1 MIREPNQSLRDDSR
15 GAILIVGIVFGV
27 LLVGA
32 LWHIAGL
39 GDAMAWRE
47 RAQDAADAGA
57 FENAVWNARG
67 MNVIVA
73 INIVMSLVL
82 CILVIWRTILIL
94 VTVALVIA
102 AILCVVTLG
111 TGCGFTAAV
120 ARVEGFMLRNDEKV
134 ATNVIRILA
143 AMNASQVAV
152 ASVTPIIG
160 AARGTINTQGAYDVS
175 YVATQSASLLPSLN
189 PKGFQTLVSCFK
201 GAKAGKIPK
210 QEKVEKEAK
219 SRLGAAISA
228 SADFYQ
234 TYLSNP
240 RMGLGT
246 SLPIQTESYS
256 VLCQKAGESVLNNIA
271 GVLERMGVPAGAIEG
286 IDKAKTALGA
296 IVGSLPGLFCAPIS
310 TLPEG
315 MDDMIDKQAGE
326 SCKSELPNKPRR
338 FTGDSNGNNTVEYE
352 DEDNPGKYISEDEL
366 LKKCTKKKKKE
377 ANDKLGST
385 LRTKNYDLAEC
396 GSPSKVWEWAVNGNV
411 FMRSFAQVEKTQ
423 KMAAEDDRVLKVAD
437 LNRTAAVEPIE
448 QDQIVAHA
456 EMYLDCDAKRWM
468 DCKSNAMWQ
477 LRWRARLRR
486 IQPFERLVAS
496 AIEPGIVA
504 MLTQLFAQ
512 SGDKLGGKLRDKL
525 GIPQVLVPKV
535 KDTWYF
541 RQLKTNVF
549 QRGLYSSGA
558 FEHIGALI
566 IKHSDNDTTVH

>member
-1 MIREPNQSLRDDSR
+1 MNREPKQNLTQDSR

-32 LWHIAGL
+32 LWHIAGI
-39 GDAMAWRE
+39 GDAIAWRE

-94 VTVALVIA
+94 VTVALVVA

-111 TGCGFTAAV
+111 TGCGFATAV
-120 ARVEGFMLRNDEKV
+120 ARVEGFMLRNDDKV

-152 ASVTPIIG
+152 ASVTPIVG
-160 AARGTINTQGAYDVS
+160 AARGTINTQGAYAVS
-175 YVATQSASLLPSLN
+175 YVATESASLLPSVN
-189 PKGFQTLVSCFK
+189 PKGIQTLANCFK

-210 QEKVEKEAK
+210 KDKDDAAK
-219 SRLGAAISA
+219 SRLDKSI
-228 SADFYQ
+228 DFYQ
-234 TYLSNP
+234 TFLSNP
-240 RMGLGT
+240 RMGIGT

-256 VLCQKAGESVLNNIA
+256 VLCTKAGEAVLNNIA
-271 GVLERMGVPAGAIEG
+271 GVLERMGVPAGAVEG
-286 IDKAKTALGA
+286 IDKAKTFLGA
-296 IVGSLPGLFCAPIS
+296 VVGSLPGLFCAPIGAPPAGLTDS
-310 TLPEG
+310 VG
-315 MDDMIDKQAGE
+315 KQAVE
-326 SCKSELPNKPRR
+326 SCKSELDGKPRR
-338 FTGDSNGNNTVEYE
+338 FVTDSHGTTTAEYE
-352 DEDNPGKYISEDEL
+352 DPDNKGKYLSEDETV
-366 LKKCTKKKKKE
+366 KRCTKKKKKE
-377 ANDKLGST
+377 ANDKLKGAFES
-385 LRTKNYDLAEC
+385 KNYDLAEC

-411 FMRSFAQVEKTQ
+411 FMRSFAQVEKKQ
-423 KMAAEDDRVLKVAD
+423 SMAAEDDRLVKVAD
-437 LNRTAAVEPIE
+437 LSKTATVEPIE

-456 EMYLDCDAKRWM
+456 EIYLDCSSPRWM

-486 IQPFERLVAS
+486 IQPIERLVAS
-496 AIEPGIVA
+496 GIETGIVA
-504 MLTQLFAQ
+504 TLTQMFAAA
-512 SGDKLGGKLRDKL
+512 GDKLGGKLRDKL
-525 GIPQVLVPKV
+525 GIPKILVPKV

-541 RQLKTNVF
+541 RQLKTNVW
-549 QRGLYSSGA
+549 QRGLYGSGA

-566 IKHSDNDTTVH
+566 IKHSDNGTTVH

>member
-1 MIREPNQSLRDDSR
+1 MNSDRNQDLNRDTR

-94 VTVALVIA
+94 VTVALVVA

-111 TGCGFTAAV
+111 TGCGFATAV
-120 ARVEGFMLRNDEKV
+120 ARVEGFMLRNDDKV
-134 ATNVIRILA
+134 ATNVVRILA

-152 ASVTPIIG
+152 ASVTPIVG
-160 AARGTINTQGAYDVS
+160 AARGTINTQGAYNVS
-175 YVATQSASLLPSLN
+175 YVATESASLLPSVN
-189 PKGFQTLVSCFK
+189 PKGIQTLANCFK

-210 QEKVEKEAK
+210 KDKDDAAK
-219 SRLGAAISA
+219 SRLDKSI
-228 SADFYQ
+228 DFYQ
-234 TYLSNP
+234 TFLSNP
-240 RMGLGT
+240 RMGIGT

-256 VLCQKAGESVLNNIA
+256 VLCTKAGEAVLNNIA
-271 GVLERMGVPAGAIEG
+271 GVLERMGVPAGAVEG
-286 IDKAKTALGA
+286 IDKAKTFLGA
-296 IVGSLPGLFCAPIS
+296 VVGSLPGLFCAPIGAPPAGLTDS
-310 TLPEG
+310 VG
-315 MDDMIDKQAGE
+315 KQAVE
-326 SCKSELPNKPRR
+326 SCKSELDGKPRR
-338 FTGDSNGNNTVEYE
+338 FVTDSHGTTTAEYE
-352 DEDNPGKYISEDEL
+352 DPDNKGKYLSEDETV
-366 LKKCTKKKKKE
+366 KRCTKKKKKE
-377 ANDKLGST
+377 ANDKLKGAFES
-385 LRTKNYDLAEC
+385 KNYDLAEC

-411 FMRSFAQVEKTQ
+411 FMRSFAQVEKKQ
-423 KMAAEDDRVLKVAD
+423 SMAAEDDRLLKVAD
-437 LNRTAAVEPIE
+437 LSKTTAVEPIE

-456 EMYLDCDAKRWM
+456 EIYLDCSSPRWM

-486 IQPFERLVAS
+486 IQPIERLVAS
-496 AIEPGIVA
+496 GIETGIVA
-504 MLTQLFAQ
+504 TLTQMFAAA
-512 SGDKLGGKLRDKL
+512 GDKLGGKLRDKL
-525 GIPQVLVPKV
+525 GIPKILVPKV

-541 RQLKTNVF
+541 RQLKTNVW
-549 QRGLYSSGA
+549 QRGLYGSGA

-566 IKHSDNDTTVH
+566 IKHSDNGTTVH

>member
-1 MIREPNQSLRDDSR
+1 MISREPKPTITQDTR
-15 GAILIVGIVFGV
+15 GAILIVGVVFGV

-32 LWHIAGL
+32 LWHIAGI
-39 GDAMAWRE
+39 GDAIAWRE

-82 CILVIWRTILIL
+82 CVLVIWRTILIL

-102 AILCVVTLG
+102 AILCVLTLG
-111 TGCGFTAAV
+111 TGCGFATAV

-134 ATNVIRILA
+134 ATNVVRILA
-143 AMNASQVAV
+143 AMNAAQVAV

-160 AARGTINTQGAYDVS
+160 AARGTISTKDAYDVS
-175 YVATQSASLLPSLN
+175 FAATESASLLPAVN
-189 PKGFQTLVSCFK
+189 PKGIQTLAKCFK

-210 QEKVEKEAK
+210 ADKDEEAK
-219 SRLGAAISA
+219 SRLGKAIS
-228 SADFYQ
+228 SSVDFYQ

-240 RMGLGT
+240 RMGIGT
-246 SLPIQTESYS
+246 SLPVQTESYS
-256 VLCQKAGESVLNNIA
+256 VLCQKAGESVLNNLA
-271 GVLERMGVPAGAIEG
+271 GVLERMGVPAGAVEG
-286 IDKAKTALGA
+286 IDKAKGVLGA

-310 TLPEG
+310 GGPVGL
-315 MDDMIDKQAGE
+315 DDVVGKQAID
-326 SCKSELPNKPRR
+326 SCKSELPDKPRR
-338 FTGDSNGNNTVEYE
+338 FVGDSHGNNTVEYE
-352 DEDNPGKYISEDEL
+352 DPDEKGKYISEDEMV
-366 LKKCTKKKKKE
+366 KKCSEKKKKE
-377 ANDKLGST
+377 AKDKLKGAFE
-385 LRTKNYDLAEC
+385 TKNYDLAEC

-423 KMAAEDDRVLKVAD
+423 GMAAADDKVLKVAD
-437 LNRTAAVEPIE
+437 LSKTGTVEAIDK
-448 QDQIVAHA
+448 DQIIAHA
-456 EMYLDCDAKRWM
+456 EMYLDCSSKRWM

-486 IQPFERLVAS
+486 IQPAERLVAT

-512 SGDKLGGKLRDKL
+512 SGDKLGGKLRDKF
-525 GIPQVLVPKV
+525 GIPKILVPKV

-541 RQLKTNVF
+541 RQLKTQGF
-549 QRGLYSSGA
+549 MRGLYTSGA

-566 IKHSDNDTTVH
+566 IKHSDTGGTVH

>member
-1 MIREPNQSLRDDSR
+1 MTREPKQDLTEDTR

-32 LWHIAGL
+32 LWHIAGI
-39 GDAMAWRE
+39 GDAIAWRE

-94 VTVALVIA
+94 VTVALVVA

-111 TGCGFTAAV
+111 TGCGFATAV

-152 ASVTPIIG
+152 ASVTPIVG
-160 AARGTINTQGAYDVS
+160 AARGTLSTQGAYDVS
-175 YVATQSASLLPSLN
+175 YAATESASLLPSVN
-189 PKGFQTLVSCFK
+189 PKGIQTLASCFK

-210 QEKVEKEAK
+210 KDKDDEAK
-219 SRLGAAISA
+219 SRLGKSV
-228 SADFYQ
+228 DFYQ
-234 TYLSNP
+234 SFLSNP
-240 RMGLGT
+240 RMGIGT

-256 VLCQKAGESVLNNIA
+256 VVCQKAGEAVLNNLA
-271 GVLERMGVPAGAIEG
+271 GVLERMGVPAGAVEG
-286 IDKAKTALGA
+286 IDKAKIFLGA
-296 IVGSLPGLFCAPIS
+296 VVGSLPGIFCAPIS
-310 TLPEG
+310 APPAGLADSVG
-315 MDDMIDKQAGE
+315 KQAVD
-326 SCKSELPNKPRR
+326 SCKSELNGKPRR
-338 FTGDSNGNNTVEYE
+338 FVSDSHGTTTVEYE
-352 DEDNPGKYISEDEL
+352 DPDNKGKYLSEDETV
-366 LKKCTKKKKKE
+366 KRCSKKKKKE
-377 ANDKLGST
+377 ANDKLKGAFES
-385 LRTKNYDLAEC
+385 KNYDLAEC

-411 FMRSFAQVEKTQ
+411 FMRSFAQVEKKQ
-423 KMAAEDDRVLKVAD
+423 SMAANDDEVLQVAD
-437 LNRTAAVEPIE
+437 LSRTGTVQPIE

-456 EMYLDCDAKRWM
+456 EIYLDCAARWM

-486 IQPFERLVAS
+486 IQPFERLVATG
-496 AIEPGIVA
+496 IETGIVA
-504 MLTQLFAQ
+504 TLTQLFAAT
-512 SGDKLGGKLRDKL
+512 SDKVGGKLRDKL
-525 GIPQVLVPKV
+525 GIPKILVPKV